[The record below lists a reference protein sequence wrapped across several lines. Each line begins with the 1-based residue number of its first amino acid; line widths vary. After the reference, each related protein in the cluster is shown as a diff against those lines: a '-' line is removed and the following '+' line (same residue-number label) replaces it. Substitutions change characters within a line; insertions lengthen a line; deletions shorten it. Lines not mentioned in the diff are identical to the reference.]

1 MRKVLILIFLFSFSA
16 LSAPQ
21 IDKDGW
27 MPFTL
32 ENGHIMIDIEIDGKA
47 AKAMIDSGATVNG
60 VSKKY
65 VDENKD
71 NLHFGERIIIE
82 GVVGDEELS
91 MVNRLPVTL
100 FGHPF
105 KLNDLVPIN
114 TFNASLILGLPFLN
128 NFITQFDYPNQRMR
142 ILPHSVL
149 NLRKVANVELNK
161 SKGSDLPVIKVAIS
175 EEKSLW
181 LTLDTGSNMGLSV
194 TRQTAEQ
201 QNWLQTLPKVQHDVQ
216 GALKGGKAE
225 SFNIPYVKIGP
236 YELENV
242 MVTVPAEGQVMN
254 LTDRTSR
261 TSNGVQRGMRSQG
274 ILGYDILQHFIL
286 TLDTKNWQA
295 HIAAP

>member
-1 MRKVLILIFLFSFSA
+1 MRIVLILICLFSISA
-16 LSAPQ
+16 FSAPQ

-32 ENGHIMIDIEIDGKA
+32 QHGQILIDVEIDGKA

-60 VSKKY
+60 LSRDY
-65 VDENKD
+65 IDENKS
-71 NLHFGERIIIE
+71 NLHFGQRIILK
-82 GVVGDEELS
+82 GVMGEEELS

-105 KLNDLVPIN
+105 KLDDLAPMNIAQA
-114 TFNASLILGLPFLN
+114 TLLLGLPFLN
-128 NFITQFDYPNQRMR
+128 NFIIQFDYPNQKMR

-161 SKGSDLPVIKVAIS
+161 SKGSDLPVIKVAVS
-175 EEKSLW
+175 EEKILW
-181 LTLDTGSNMGLSV
+181 LTLDTGNSMGLVV
-194 TRQTAEQ
+194 TRQTAEE
-201 QNWLQTLPKVQHDVQ
+201 QNWLQTLPKVEHEVRGSVDN
-216 GALKGGKAE
+216 GKAE
-225 SFNIPYVKIGP
+225 SFNIPYLKIGP

-242 MVTVPAEGQVMN
+242 AVTVPAKGQVMN
-254 LTDRTSR
+254 LTDRTGR

-295 HIAAP
+295 HIVAP